1 MSQSTKPI
9 DVSYASPESI
19 ERLRGQLTD
28 ILGAEHVI
36 ADETEREFYSQDV
49 YMAGELVALVIRP
62 GTIDEL
68 SKSVAAI
75 TSAGFPVA
83 PRGGGMSY
91 TSGYIQKVPSAVLVD
106 MARLNKVKEIN
117 TDDMYVTVEANCTWA
132 ELNDALMDTG
142 LRTPMWGT
150 LSGLRATVGGG
161 LSQNCL
167 FFGSGHHGTAAD
179 SVIGLKVVLADGSV
193 VPTGT
198 LSTKGGKPF
207 MRYYGPDLTGIFLAD
222 TGALG
227 FKAEITLRLIQRL
240 PHEAY
245 ASFAFDTPD
254 ACADALSAIARTGIP
269 SELFGFDPNL
279 AEMRLKRD
287 SLINDLQRLKGV
299 VSKAGVKEAA
309 KVALAG
315 RRYMDDVAYSI
326 HAVVEGRHKSAVDA
340 DLEEVR
346 KIAKQQ
352 GGREIE
358 NSMPKIMR
366 GIPFVP
372 LNSMLGPEGERWA
385 PIHGLVAHSDAK
397 KTWKAIYDL
406 FDEFKDKMDD
416 HGITYGFLVG
426 TISTNGF
433 IIEPV
438 LYWPDK
444 RMAIHERTVEDN
456 LLKTMKDFEPN
467 PACTDVVHELKRRL
481 CQLFLDHSAAHL
493 QIGKTYLYKEGRDPE
508 TWKLVEGIK
517 DLVDPNRRVNPG
529 SLGLD

>member
-1 MSQSTKPI
+1 M
-9 DVSYASPESI
+9 
-19 ERLRGQLTD
+19 RLQLSD
-28 ILGAEHVI
+28 ILGTEHVVS
-36 ADETEREFYSQDV
+36 DEREREFYSQDV

-68 SKSVAAI
+68 SRSIAAI

-91 TSGYIQKVPSAVLVD
+91 TSGYIQHVPNAVMVD
-106 MARLNKVKEIN
+106 MGRLNKVREIN
-117 TDDMYVTVEANCTWA
+117 ADDMYVTVEANCTWA
-132 ELNDALMDTG
+132 ELDDALKDTG

-179 SVIGLKVVLADGSV
+179 SVLGLKVVLADGSI

-227 FKAEITLRLIQRL
+227 FKAEITLRLCPRL
-240 PHEAY
+240 EHEAY
-245 ASFAFDTPD
+245 ASFAFDTYD
-254 ACADALSAIARTGIP
+254 ACADALSAISRTGIP

-279 AEMRLKRD
+279 AEQRLKRD
-287 SLINDLQRLKGV
+287 SILKDIDRLKGV

-309 KVALAG
+309 KVVLAG
-315 RRYMDDVAYSI
+315 RSYMDDVAYSI
-326 HAVVEGRHKSAVDA
+326 HAVVEGRQRATVDA
-340 DLEEVR
+340 DLDEVR
-346 KIAKQQ
+346 RIAKMY
-352 GGREIE
+352 GREIE
-358 NSMPKIMR
+358 NSMPKIIR
-366 GIPFVP
+366 SIPFVP
-372 LNSMLGPEGERWA
+372 LNNMLGPEGERWA

-397 KTWKAIYDL
+397 ATWKAIYNL
-406 FDEFKDKMDD
+406 FDEFKDKMDQY
-416 HGITYGFLVG
+416 GITYGFLVG

-444 RMAIHERTVEDN
+444 RMEIHKRTIEDG
-456 LLKTMKDFEPN
+456 LLSRMKDFEPN
-467 PACTDVVHELKRRL
+467 PECTEVVHELKRHL
-481 CQLFLDHSAAHL
+481 CQLFLNHGAAHL
-493 QIGKTYLYKEGRDPE
+493 QIGKTYLYKQGRDPQA
-508 TWKLVEGIK
+508 WKLVEGIK
-517 DLVDPNRRVNPG
+517 NLVDPNRRVNPG
-529 SLGLD
+529 SLGLE